1 MRINQPVTQKEITFP
16 PGYNLLSVTK
26 PSSHISYAS
35 EDFCQVSGY
44 TLDELIG
51 QPHNMVRHP
60 DMPPA
65 AFENMWGSIKR
76 GESWMGIVK
85 NRCKNGDHY
94 WVYAHV
100 TPSFDSNRNIIGY
113 HSNRRVPNPTTIKE
127 VIQPLYRDL
136 LTTEQQ
142 HANRKDG
149 LNASVDMLTG
159 MLKDKNV
166 EYDEFIASVSRGH

>member
-1 MRINQPVTQKEITFP
+1 MRNNQPVTQKEITFP
-16 PGYNLLSVTK
+16 PEYNLLSVTK

-65 AFENMWGSIKR
+65 AFENMWGSIKK

-85 NRCKNGDHY
+85 NRCKNGD
-94 WVYAHV
+94 
-100 TPSFDSNRNIIGY
+100 
-113 HSNRRVPNPTTIKE
+113 
-127 VIQPLYRDL
+127 L
-136 LTTEQQ
+136 
-142 HANRKDG
+142 
-149 LNASVDMLTG
+149 VDI
-159 MLKDKNV
+159 
-166 EYDEFIASVSRGH
+166 FA